1 MYFAYLQGRA
11 EKDPSEGW
19 YGGEIWFYDNY
30 VIPLAGKLRECG
42 VFGVSSD
49 EYLNYAQQNR
59 FEWERKGHDIIA
71 GMKAKAVKDAKKMGI
86 LIEMETV
93 VEDEGSDAAEDSKGP
108 NVSSVKVADSSVQ
121 IANTSVQI
129 ADSDSA
135 VDDDG
140 RVVPSS
146 DAALEPPALA
156 VADSTPSVPIKGRLV
171 NVPAGRLGITIDTAK
186 GSPIIYSVDSDSPV
200 AGMLKPGDVILAIDD
215 IDTASMVATE
225 IAELIA
231 AKAAHERRFIVQKSS
246 LLRRFSLK

>member
-19 YGGEIWFYDNY
+19 FGGEIWFYDNY

-71 GMKAKAVKDAKKMGI
+71 GMKSKAVKDAKKMGI

-93 VEDEGSDAAEDSKGP
+93 EEDEGSDAAEDSKGP
-108 NVSSVKVADSSVQ
+108 NVSSVKIADSSVQ
-121 IANTSVQI
+121 IADT
-129 ADSDSA
+129 DSA
-135 VDDDG
+135 IDDDC

-146 DAALEPPALA
+146 DAALEVPARS
-156 VADSTPSVPIKGRLV
+156 VADSPPSVPSKGRRV

-215 IDTASMVATE
+215 VDTTSMVATE

-231 AKAAHERRFIVQKSS
+231 AKAAHERRIIVQKGN